1 MNFQFRTFLLGWETS
16 IRHLNKKKV
25 YFGLCSDASTHIQC
39 LEKNVKNAHVF
50 CLNSNFCASV
60 FFFCLT
66 ILSDRKCFLKWNLLK
81 LHNSHNLRKELCLA
95 DEVRKQKTKIQ
106 SNLSSQRLN
115 SFWPLTITS
124 FLLSN
129 TLNGS
134 DWIPKDSDV

>member
-60 FFFCLT
+60 FFLFNDL
-66 ILSDRKCFLKWNLLK
+66 IGQKVFLKMK
-81 LHNSHNLRKELCLA
+81 FIE
-95 DEVRKQKTKIQ
+95 T
-106 SNLSSQRLN
+106 
-115 SFWPLTITS
+115 T
-124 FLLSN
+124 
-129 TLNGS
+129 
-134 DWIPKDSDV
+134 